1 MISKLKIINLSQSC
15 GYISKRQI
23 LYTNIETDKYHRQDH
38 MSISIYTLQAVHAEV
53 LALLAGSI
61 IQLQILFLYISLV
74 VDDQD

>member
-1 MISKLKIINLSQSC
+1 
-15 GYISKRQI
+15 
-23 LYTNIETDKYHRQDH
+23 

-53 LALLAGSI
+53 RALLAGSI